1 MTRFNRHAVLSQVVT
16 VLGLAGLSLAAMPQ
30 GEVRAAELSEVQ
42 LAQTPVETPVF
53 SDVSPDDWA
62 YQAIQS
68 LVQNYGCLAGYPD
81 GTFRGDQPVTRYE
94 FAAGTNAC
102 LDAVA
107 GFVQERQAAN
117 QAEINLLIQSMQQFQ
132 TELNE
137 LGDRVGQ

>member
-1 MTRFNRHAVLSQVVT
+1 MTRFNRHTVFSQVVT
-16 VLGLAGLSLAAMPQ
+16 VLGIAGLSLAAMPQ
-30 GEVRAAELSEVQ
+30 NWVRASELSEVQ
-42 LAQTPVETPVF
+42 LSQTNLETPVF
-53 SDVSPDDWA
+53 SDLSPDDWA

-94 FAAGTNAC
+94 FAAGMNAC
-102 LDAVA
+102 LDAVS

-117 QAEINLLIQSMQQFQ
+117 QAEVDLLIESMQQFQ

-137 LGDRVGQ
+137 LDSRVGR

>member
-1 MTRFNRHAVLSQVVT
+1 MTRFNRHTVFSQVVT
-16 VLGLAGLSLAAMPQ
+16 VLGIAGLSLAAMPQ
-30 GEVRAAELSEVQ
+30 SWVRASELSEVQ
-42 LAQTPVETPVF
+42 LSQTNLETPVF
-53 SDVSPDDWA
+53 SDLSPDAWA

-94 FAAGTNAC
+94 FAAGMNAC
-102 LDAVA
+102 LDAVS

-117 QAEINLLIQSMQQFQ
+117 QAEVDLLIESMQQFQ

-137 LGDRVGQ
+137 LDSRVGR